1 VETSI
6 EELCKGH
13 PTEIKEYMEYCRK
26 LEFTEEPDYKY
37 IIKLFEG
44 CMQRHNYDMK
54 VLDYTWKQNRL
65 KRDIDY
71 LKQSVKNVLD
81 KKKPDADEEEKEDKR
96 KLDPSSF
103 AMK

>member
-1 VETSI
+1 
-6 EELCKGH
+6 
-13 PTEIKEYMEYCRK
+13 MEYCRK
-26 LEFTEEPDYKY
+26 LEFIEEPDYKY
-37 IIKLFEG
+37 IIKLFET
-44 CMQRHNYDMK
+44 CMSRHKLDMK

-81 KKKPDADEEEKEDKR
+81 KKKDGKEEDKDDKR
-96 KLDPSSF
+96 KLDPSSN